1 MPRPNTSNLIE
12 VLNTQALTEKSSDK
26 ISLSQNPDK
35 SGRKL
40 VIFTKAWQ
48 EWKETCDFTHSLT
61 RVEGNLWFWPKVEI
75 WNCSHGLNS
84 WRIWLI
90 FSPVIRLTRDH
101 NPWTVWP
108 DRTTFFSGPFWDFG
122 NEWFCLLMPS
132 LYWTSQW
139 ISKTLSFCR
148 LSTDLDVIFTLSP
161 HTFFLTLRSFED
173 ILPDPASEKTASKPP
188 NCKNIQVGYVFPIY
202 GGGWSWAKWGF
213 W

>member
-1 MPRPNTSNLIE
+1 MRHNQLSFWPVWQLWLFGRNPPAQLVNRIFDEKYVGLNKLQMMPRPNTSNLIE

-108 DRTTFFSGPFWDFG
+108 DRKTFFSGPFLDFG
-122 NEWFCLLMPS
+122 REWFS
-132 LYWTSQW
+132 L
-139 ISKTLSFCR
+139 
-148 LSTDLDVIFTLSP
+148 LDVCP
-161 HTFFLTLRSFED
+161 
-173 ILPDPASEKTASKPP
+173 
-188 NCKNIQVGYVFPIY
+188 V
-202 GGGWSWAKWGF
+202 
-213 W
+213 